1 MRKICNIFRFTN
13 DLNSI
18 TDGEKFNF
26 VVSLLRN
33 QGKSNGK
40 KTGKNTNKLEA
51 IVLHLEIKIKNG
63 KFQLSTLK
71 KRDLFPFSIVRMQ
84 VFVHKSF

>member
-33 QGKSNGK
+33 QGKSKGK
-40 KTGKNTNKLEA
+40 KTGKENTNLR
-51 IVLHLEIKIKNG
+51 L
-63 KFQLSTLK
+63 
-71 KRDLFPFSIVRMQ
+71 LFCI
-84 VFVHKSF
+84 